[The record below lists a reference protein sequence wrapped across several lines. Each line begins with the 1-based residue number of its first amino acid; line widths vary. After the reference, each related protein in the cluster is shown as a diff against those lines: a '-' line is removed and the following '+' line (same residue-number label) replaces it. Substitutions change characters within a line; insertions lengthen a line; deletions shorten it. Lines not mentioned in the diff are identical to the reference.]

1 MTFRKLFLGLAIVI
15 FQLIGGSLLAQPGNF
30 PMPSGNI
37 NQLFFL
43 QRTPNVNTIVCELN
57 YKDGKVDPSEPV
69 HVFWIRYG
77 EKGQRQELNYI
88 QRTFAYGIKH
98 RKMAENQYELN
109 FVSYRKIRMY
119 LMLSADGRFHV
130 FSLIN
135 KKMCILNRI
144 YLEIH
149 GGTFWSPNVEYV
161 EFSGLDPALNQP
173 VKEKLK
179 I

>member
-1 MTFRKLFLGLAIVI
+1 MNCRKLLLSIALVTAL
-15 FQLIGGSLLAQPGNF
+15 LIGGSMQAQPAYF
-30 PMPSGNI
+30 PVPSGNI

-57 YKDGKVDPSEPV
+57 YKNGKVDPSEPV

-77 EKGQRQELNYI
+77 ETGRRQEMNYI

-98 RKMAENQYELN
+98 RKIAENQYELN
-109 FVSYRKIRMY
+109 FVSYKKLKMY
-119 LMLSADGRFHV
+119 LLLSADGKFHV
-130 FSLIN
+130 YSIIN
-135 KKMCILNRI
+135 KKMCILSRI
-144 YLEIH
+144 YLEIR

-161 EFSGLDPALNQP
+161 ELSGLDPAFNAP